1 MYVKTKKELNCIL
14 ITLNNV
20 SEYCEIHC
28 KKCTNSSFSIY
39 ERGEKSRWA
48 AYGLT
53 FHTYCIYC
61 GYKKSSYHDTSF
73 IIKTHLLNDNNT
85 SLINN

>member
-14 ITLNNV
+14 ITLSNV
-20 SEYCEIHC
+20 SEYYEIHC
-28 KKCTNSSFSIY
+28 KKCTNSSFCIY
-39 ERGEKSRWA
+39 ERGEKSEWA
-48 AYGLT
+48 AYGLS

-61 GYKKSSYHDTSF
+61 GYIKSSYYDTSF

-85 SLINN
+85 SL